1 MDNVLGKSMP
11 ITFLVILNNE
21 GSILAT
27 EVIKYREAYGGEVG
41 NKNWLAQ
48 FTHFSDTSDFKLGKN
63 IDGISGATIS
73 VNSLSKGI
81 QKIATL
87 FPLIKDKLN

>member
-1 MDNVLGKSMP
+1 VEIDGRIINS
-11 ITFLVILNNE
+11 
-21 GSILAT
+21 

-48 FTHFSDTSDFKLGKN
+48 FIHFSDTSDFKLGKN

>member
-1 MDNVLGKSMP
+1 MP
-11 ITFLVILNNE
+11 ITFLVIVKID
-21 GSILAT
+21 GRIITS
-27 EVIKYREAYGGEVG
+27 EVIKYRDRYGGEVG

-48 FTHFSDTSDFKLGKN
+48 FTHFSDTSNFKLGKN

-81 QKIATL
+81 QKIAVL
-87 FPLIKDKLN
+87 FPQIKDKLN